1 MNDKIKEFEVM
12 APVGS
17 RESLAAAIQA
27 GADSV
32 YFGIGKLN
40 MRSHSANHFTIDD
53 LREIAATCNEHGI
66 KTYLT
71 VNTVIYDD
79 DIATMK
85 EIIDAAKEAGISA
98 VIASDV
104 AVMAYCNEV
113 GEEVHLS
120 TQLNISN
127 TEALKFYARFAD
139 VSVLARELNMDQVKH
154 IHEEIERHN
163 ICGPMGKK
171 IRIEM
176 FCHGALCMAV
186 SGKCYMSLANANRS
200 ANRGE
205 CVQICRR
212 SYTVTDNETGN
223 QLEIDNKYVMSPK
236 DLKTIRFIDRMM
248 DAGVRVFKI
257 EGRARGAEYVY
268 TVVKCYKEAIA
279 SVLDGTFT
287 EEKKDEWDEKLATVF
302 NRGFWDGYYQGQT
315 LGEWNSNYGSNATE
329 KKVYVGRGVKYF
341 SKLGVAEFTC
351 EACEFSVGD
360 KLLITGPTT
369 GVMYVDVDEIRYDLN
384 PVQTAHKGQH
394 VSFRVPGKIRPSD
407 KLFKLEKVNK

>member
-1 MNDKIKEFEVM
+1 M

-71 VNTVIYDD
+71 VNTVIYDN
-79 DIATMK
+79 DIPTMK

-98 VIASDV
+98 VIASD
-104 AVMAYCNEV
+104 A
-113 GEEVHLS
+113 
-120 TQLNISN
+120 
-127 TEALKFYARFAD
+127 
-139 VSVLARELNMDQVKH
+139 
-154 IHEEIERHN
+154 
-163 ICGPMGKK
+163 
-171 IRIEM
+171 
-176 FCHGALCMAV
+176 
-186 SGKCYMSLANANRS
+186 
-200 ANRGE
+200 
-205 CVQICRR
+205 
-212 SYTVTDNETGN
+212 VTDNETGN

-257 EGRARGAEYVY
+257 EGRARGPEYVY

-279 SVLDGTFT
+279 AVLDGTFT

-315 LGEWNSNYGSNATE
+315 LGEWNKHYGSVATE
-329 KKVYVGRGVKYF
+329 KKVLVGKVMKYF
-341 SKLGVAEFTC
+341 SKLGVAEVAV
-351 EACEFSVGD
+351 EASTFDKGE
-360 KLLITGPTT
+360 KLLITGNTT
-369 GVMYVDVDEIRYDLN
+369 GVMYLHADEIRYDLK
-384 PVQTAHKGQH
+384 PVETAQQGWR
-394 VSFRVPGKIRPSD
+394 VSIPVPDKVRPND
-407 KLFKLEKVNK
+407 KLYKLITVNEIKEIK

>member
-1 MNDKIKEFEVM
+1 M

-71 VNTVIYDD
+71 VNTVIYDN
-79 DIATMK
+79 DIPTMK

-104 AVMAYCNEV
+104 AVMSYCNEV

-139 VSVLARELNMDQVKH
+139 VSVLARELNMDQVKY
-154 IHEEIERHN
+154 IHEQIEQQN
-163 ICGPMGKK
+163 ICGPMGKQ

-248 DAGVRVFKI
+248 DAGVPMKKPVT
-257 EGRARGAEYVY
+257 G
-268 TVVKCYKEAIA
+268 IA
-279 SVLDGTFT
+279 MG
-287 EEKKDEWDEKLATVF
+287 
-302 NRGFWDGYYQGQT
+302 
-315 LGEWNSNYGSNATE
+315 
-329 KKVYVGRGVKYF
+329 
-341 SKLGVAEFTC
+341 
-351 EACEFSVGD
+351 
-360 KLLITGPTT
+360 LITDKGCAKYAVLSDILGDEDHLGDMDFKVT
-369 GVMYVDVDEIRYDLN
+369 GTRDGITATQMDIKVDGLSYEIME
-384 PVQTAHKGQH
+384 QA
-394 VSFRVPGKIRPSD
+394 
-407 KLFKLEKVNK
+407 LEQAKRGRTQSRTSQ